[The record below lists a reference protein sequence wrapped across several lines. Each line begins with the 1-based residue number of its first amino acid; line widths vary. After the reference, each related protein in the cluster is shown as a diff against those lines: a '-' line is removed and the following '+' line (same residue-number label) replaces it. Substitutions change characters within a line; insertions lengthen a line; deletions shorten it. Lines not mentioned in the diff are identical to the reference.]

1 MKGGLLLD
9 VVVREGTTIL
19 KLLPSKN
26 EPLLVRRNAFFVL
39 NLLFYIL
46 YRIGAFNFEGN
57 GLPCERLY
65 KDLHV

>member
-1 MKGGLLLD
+1 MKGRLLLD
-9 VVVREGTTIL
+9 VVVRKGTTVL
-19 KLLPSKN
+19 QLFASENKT
-26 EPLLVRRNAFFVL
+26 LLVWRDAFFVL

-46 YRIGAFNFEGN
+46 NGIGAFNFEGN